1 MFKLD
6 LIINENVV
14 KYSLFLF
21 KHVHPN
27 TITLTGMIINFIV
40 FFLYFQPSHYKVINS
55 ILLVLRILA
64 DNLDGMV
71 ARKYKKTSKIGG
83 LLDTISDN
91 TLSIMIVYCVTFY
104 FIPSLAFYLAFSFGL
119 IMIIYLFYYDALCV
133 HANFMETNN
142 DGIIN
147 MIPVFLSY
155 NTYLV
160 CLSIITLL
168 WLS

>member
-6 LIINENVV
+6 LIINDNIV
-14 KYSLFLF
+14 KYSLCLF
-21 KHVHPN
+21 KYIHPN
-27 TITLTGMIINFIV
+27 IITLTGMIINFIV
-40 FFLYFQPSHYKVINS
+40 FFLYFQPSHYKIINS

-71 ARKYKKTSKIGG
+71 ARKYNKTSKIGG

-104 FIPSLAFYLAFSFGL
+104 FIPSLALYFALSFGL
-119 IMIIYLFYYDALCV
+119 IMITYLFYYDALCV
-133 HANFMETNN
+133 HANFMESNTE
-142 DGIIN
+142 GLIN
-147 MIPVFLSY
+147 QIPVFLGY

-160 CLSIITLL
+160 CISIIILL

>member
-6 LIINENVV
+6 LIINNNIV
-14 KYSLFLF
+14 KYSLCLF
-21 KHVHPN
+21 KNIHPN
-27 TITLTGMIINFIV
+27 TITLTGMIINFII
-40 FFLYFQPSHYKVINS
+40 FFLYFQPSHYKIINS

-71 ARKYKKTSKIGG
+71 ARHYKKTSKIGG

-91 TLSIMIVYCVTFY
+91 TLSIMIVYCTTFY
-104 FIPSLAFYLAFSFGL
+104 FLPSLAFYFAFSFGL

-142 DGIIN
+142 NGWLN
-147 MIPVFLSY
+147 TIPVFLGY

-160 CLSIITLL
+160 CISIIILL